1 MGFYN
6 YSLYFKDGLQ
16 QTYLIKFFKNITTL
30 GDSLWY
36 FLISITSLIA
46 CYFLKKIST
55 FNKHEDSLKKIQYF
69 NFLLFSTILSSGIL
83 TQLIKYVVG
92 RPRPSLLNFESE
104 FSLKFFTFDS
114 SFHSFPSGH
123 TSTIFAVAI
132 VISLMAPKLKYFFY
146 ILAIIVSFSR
156 VVVGAHFITDLMG
169 GAVVAFIAIKLSK
182 SILSKIFNVNE
193 KEDQLFVIN
202 NNFKLVTFTFLLLS
216 VFLTIGPTFDI
227 FFSKLFQNESGNF
240 LLQKYYFNLEIF
252 NYSRD
257 INPTILFRKLFL
269 PIILFYIFIFPL
281 FSKKLFFQQLYFGHI
296 FKLKEVVFLWS
307 ASLIGLIF
315 IINLALKNFWGRSR
329 PGDVINF
336 GGTDSF
342 TPWYQITDQC
352 ISNCSFVSGDSS
364 VGFALIVFYLL
375 VKKEIYLW
383 IALTFG
389 LCLGLI
395 RIMEGGHFISDVVF
409 SGIVIF
415 IFYPLCYNFY
425 IKKFNG

>member
-1 MGFYN
+1 
-6 YSLYFKDGLQ
+6 
-16 QTYLIKFFKNITTL
+16 
-30 GDSLWY
+30 
-36 FLISITSLIA
+36 
-46 CYFLKKIST
+46 
-55 FNKHEDSLKKIQYF
+55 
-69 NFLLFSTILSSGIL
+69 
-83 TQLIKYVVG
+83 
-92 RPRPSLLNFESE
+92 
-104 FSLKFFTFDS
+104 
-114 SFHSFPSGH
+114 
-123 TSTIFAVAI
+123 
-132 VISLMAPKLKYFFY
+132 MAPKLKYFFY

-364 VGFALIVFYLL
+364 VGFALIVFYFL
-375 VKKEIYLW
+375 VKKKIYLW